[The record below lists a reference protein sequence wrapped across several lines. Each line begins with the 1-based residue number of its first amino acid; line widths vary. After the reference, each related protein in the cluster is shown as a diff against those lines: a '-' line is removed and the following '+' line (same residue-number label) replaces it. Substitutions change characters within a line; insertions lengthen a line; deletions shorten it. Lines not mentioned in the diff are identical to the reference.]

1 MSLVDL
7 RILVIQLFYQISNM
21 YFKEK
26 KIPFLLDL
34 LLIKLWIHLT
44 ESLTLAAITM
54 VVSNF

>member
-26 KIPFLLDL
+26 KIPFLLDF